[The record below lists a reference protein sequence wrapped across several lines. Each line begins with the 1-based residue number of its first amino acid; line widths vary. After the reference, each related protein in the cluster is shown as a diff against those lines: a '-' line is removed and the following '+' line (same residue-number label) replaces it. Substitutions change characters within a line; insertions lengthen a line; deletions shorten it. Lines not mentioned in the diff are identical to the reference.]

1 MSKKA
6 TQDQLPAY
14 ALAGVALWYSL
25 LRGGIHADIAGVAT
39 AMALPAPPPSG
50 NAHEETLLDRLHHVL
65 APWTAFLIMPIFAL
79 ANTAVPF
86 ASTSAVALLGAPVAQ
101 GIALG
106 LVFGKPLG
114 IVAFSMVRARICAIC
129 MVQSWSLFVR
139 VLVAGSDRHLLP
151 YVPQIGIR
159 LGWAT
164 WPTGMMLKH
173 LLVVGVLGG
182 IGFTM
187 SLFLIGCSFAQLP
200 ALAASAKLAVL
211 SGSVMAAVLGCVM
224 MAMFPT
230 QQDQSGSKAQPAVA

>member
-14 ALAGVALWYSL
+14 ALAGVALWYCL
-25 LRGGIHADIAGVAT
+25 LRGGINADIAGVAT

-50 NAHEETLLDRLHHVL
+50 NAQHEETLLDRLHHVL

-86 ASTSAVALLGAPVAQ
+86 ASTSAAALLGAPVAQ

-114 IVAFSMVRARICAIC
+114 IVAFSMVRARICASC

-139 VLVAGSDRHLLP
+139 VLAAGSDRHCRMCL
-151 YVPQIGIR
+151 R
-159 LGWAT
+159 L
-164 WPTGMMLKH
+164 
-173 LLVVGVLGG
+173 V
-182 IGFTM
+182 
-187 SLFLIGCSFAQLP
+187 S
-200 ALAASAKLAVL
+200 ASAGPPGRRA
-211 SGSVMAAVLGCVM
+211 
-224 MAMFPT
+224 
-230 QQDQSGSKAQPAVA
+230 